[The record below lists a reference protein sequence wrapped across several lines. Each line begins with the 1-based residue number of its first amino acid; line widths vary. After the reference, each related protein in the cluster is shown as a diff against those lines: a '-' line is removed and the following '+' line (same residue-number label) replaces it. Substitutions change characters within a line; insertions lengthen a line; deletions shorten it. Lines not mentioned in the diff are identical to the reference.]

1 MSTKID
7 LQLDVKADT
16 FTAGIGEKSQN
27 PKVESSDFRQVLDE
41 AVSSRPSSGAKDSG
55 KKLPAGENKTRD
67 VPLESD
73 NFVQKSLVS
82 NRMIITT
89 ESNENLE
96 DIETFAAKQGLAS
109 SSLVNLLKNEDISK
123 PTIDKNFDSHISP
136 DLLMSREYTDGFGQ
150 KSIDDLEHLTESK
163 KIDLEKINGG
173 LGEVIS
179 GTDKRNFGGKFG
191 SKNIE
196 LQTPSIGSKIL
207 NVPLISPNEKA
218 KFQINSPIN
227 SVNMSGSIGQSQ
239 EATVLGKDTIDQ
251 VVVNKHIK
259 IRGDDVII
267 KSVVLEKNYFF
278 KKYDKPTI
286 KLDSIDLRENF
297 LGLFGKENKFKNVTN
312 SVKSIPTESHIGKL
326 GAGYQSQYIASS
338 ELSPNSPNEL
348 KGKID
353 EQPNNL
359 NRFNQFQN
367 MTTKFADSL
376 VNRLTSQINKGAWRI
391 EMEMHPRSLGKVSVQ
406 MEMVN
411 GNLEAQFF
419 TSQNLTRDLI
429 LESVPR
435 LREMLENNGTNN
447 AQVSVELKND
457 GNSDKKQSFSEMD
470 EQNFGE
476 IEVKTD
482 EDTTNVSV
490 NSETPGRYDFLV

>member
-41 AVSSRPSSGAKDSG
+41 AVSSRPTSSAKDSG
-55 KKLPAGENKTRD
+55 KKLPTGENKTRD

-89 ESNENLE
+89 ESDGNLE

-109 SSLVNLLKNEDISK
+109 SSLVNLLKNVDISK

-136 DLLMSREYTDGFGQ
+136 DLLMGAAYTDGFGQ
-150 KSIDDLEHLTESK
+150 KSIDDLVHLTESK

-179 GTDKRNFGGKFG
+179 GTDKRNFGEKFG

-218 KFQINSPIN
+218 KFQINSPIK
-227 SVNMSGSIGQSQ
+227 SVNMLGSIGQPQ
-239 EATVLGKDTIDQ
+239 EATVLGKETLDQ

-259 IRGDDVII
+259 IRG
-267 KSVVLEKNYFF
+267 
-278 KKYDKPTI
+278 
-286 KLDSIDLRENF
+286 
-297 LGLFGKENKFKNVTN
+297 G
-312 SVKSIPTESHIGKL
+312 
-326 GAGYQSQYIASS
+326 
-338 ELSPNSPNEL
+338 
-348 KGKID
+348 
-353 EQPNNL
+353 
-359 NRFNQFQN
+359 
-367 MTTKFADSL
+367 
-376 VNRLTSQINKGAWRI
+376 
-391 EMEMHPRSLGKVSVQ
+391 
-406 MEMVN
+406 
-411 GNLEAQFF
+411 
-419 TSQNLTRDLI
+419 
-429 LESVPR
+429 
-435 LREMLENNGTNN
+435 
-447 AQVSVELKND
+447 
-457 GNSDKKQSFSEMD
+457 
-470 EQNFGE
+470 
-476 IEVKTD
+476 
-482 EDTTNVSV
+482 
-490 NSETPGRYDFLV
+490 GR